1 MVMATQNPIE
11 YEGTY
16 PLPEAQLD
24 RFTMRIAIGYPP
36 LSEEAKMLTEQTAE
50 PPLDA
55 LEPVANAADAVAL
68 ADEAKA
74 IFVEESLNRYVVA
87 LLRATRSDSRLY
99 LGASPRAGIAI
110 LRVAKA
116 RALGDGRSFLEP
128 DDIKA
133 VAVPVLAHRL
143 ILAPEARSTGLNG
156 EQIVRETLDKTPSPG
171 LMLTRRGRV
180 IFALGFGVYVAAWAF
195 GSKPLY
201 PVATGL
207 LLVVGVAWV
216 WVRLSDRP
224 FRVKRG
230 WGDHEHVEGDNV
242 PIVAELHPTGNVLP
256 ASVTLSERVGRL
268 GEQRHVLR
276 RNGRRLSVR
285 YVLENVPRGRYA
297 FEDVRAEL
305 SDPFALERA
314 IVPLPAPGA
323 LLVYPRLVHLGPLFS
338 ESGTRS
344 HDGQR
349 LLLRRHSGIELHSV
363 REYAQG
369 ESLRRVHWPS
379 TARRGQLMVKEL
391 EDSPRDEIAVLLD
404 ADPKAV
410 VGESFEVQVRAA
422 GSLLDAYV
430 QRGRR
435 GVLVL
440 NSERREVQHV
450 HSPAADWRRALELL
464 AAVEPTGD
472 TSVAR
477 LLAEEDGP
485 AARALEL
492 VVVTARLEPALVDR
506 LIQRALS
513 RRKVSV
519 VFVDP
524 ASFNGTPRRPEP
536 ALLRLQAAGIAVA
549 VIRAGDDL
557 ATCLSPEP
565 ATGSAHA

>member
-1 MVMATQNPIE
+1 
-11 YEGTY
+11 
-16 PLPEAQLD
+16 
-24 RFTMRIAIGYPP
+24 
-36 LSEEAKMLTEQTAE
+36 
-50 PPLDA
+50 
-55 LEPVANAADAVAL
+55 
-68 ADEAKA
+68 
-74 IFVEESLNRYVVA
+74 
-87 LLRATRSDSRLY
+87 
-99 LGASPRAGIAI
+99 
-110 LRVAKA
+110 
-116 RALGDGRSFLEP
+116 
-128 DDIKA
+128 
-133 VAVPVLAHRL
+133 
-143 ILAPEARSTGLNG
+143 
-156 EQIVRETLDKTPSPG
+156 
-171 LMLTRRGRV
+171 MLTRRGRV

-207 LLVVGVAWV
+207 LLVIGVAWV

-230 WGDHEHVEGDNV
+230 WGDREHIEGDNV

-276 RNGRRLSVR
+276 RNGQRLSVR
-285 YVLENVPRGRYA
+285 YVLEKVPRGRYV

-305 SDPFALERA
+305 SDPFALELA
-314 IVPLPAPGA
+314 IVELPAPGA
-323 LLVYPRLVHLGPLFS
+323 LLVYPRLARLGPLFT

-349 LLLRRHSGIELHSV
+349 LLLRRHSGFELHSV
-363 REYAQG
+363 REYEQG
-369 ESLRRVHWPS
+369 ESLRRVHWAS

-404 ADPKAV
+404 CDAKAV

-422 GSLLDAYV
+422 GSILDAYV

-450 HSPAADWRRALELL
+450 HSPAADWSRALELL
-464 AAVEPTGD
+464 AAVEATGD
-472 TSVAR
+472 TPAAR
-477 LLAEEDGP
+477 LLAEEDSP

-492 VVVTARLEPALVDR
+492 VVVTARLEHALVDR

-524 ASFNGTPRRPEP
+524 ASFNGAARRPEP
-536 ALLRLQAAGIAVA
+536 ALLRLQAAGVAVA
-549 VIRAGDDL
+549 VVRAGDDL
-557 ATCLSPEP
+557 AACLSGEP
-565 ATGSAHA
+565 ARESAHA

>member
-1 MVMATQNPIE
+1 
-11 YEGTY
+11 
-16 PLPEAQLD
+16 
-24 RFTMRIAIGYPP
+24 
-36 LSEEAKMLTEQTAE
+36 MLT
-50 PPLDA
+50 
-55 LEPVANAADAVAL
+55 N
-68 ADEAKA
+68 
-74 IFVEESLNRYVVA
+74 
-87 LLRATRSDSRLY
+87 
-99 LGASPRAGIAI
+99 
-110 LRVAKA
+110 
-116 RALGDGRSFLEP
+116 
-128 DDIKA
+128 
-133 VAVPVLAHRL
+133 
-143 ILAPEARSTGLNG
+143 
-156 EQIVRETLDKTPSPG
+156 
-171 LMLTRRGRV
+171 RGRV

-224 FRVKRG
+224 FQVRHG
-230 WGDHEHVEGDNV
+230 WGEREHVEGDDV
-242 PIVAELHPTGNVLP
+242 SVVAELRPTGNVLP

-276 RNGRRLSVR
+276 RNGRRLRVR
-285 YVLENVPRGRYA
+285 YVLEKVARGRYA

-305 SDPFALERA
+305 ADPFALEQA
-314 IVPLPAPGA
+314 IVHLPPPGA
-323 LLVYPRLVHLGPLFS
+323 LLVYPRLVRLGPLFT

-349 LLLRRHSGIELHSV
+349 LLLRRHSGFELHSV
-363 REYAQG
+363 REYEQG

-404 ADPKAV
+404 ADAKAV
-410 VGESFEVQVRAA
+410 VGESFHVQVRAA
-422 GSLLDAYV
+422 GSILDAYV
-430 QRGRR
+430 RRGRR
-435 GVLVL
+435 GVLVI

-464 AAVEPTGD
+464 AAVEATGD

-513 RRKVSV
+513 RRKVSIA
-519 VFVDP
+519 FVDP
-524 ASFNGTPRRPEP
+524 ASFNGAALRPEP
-536 ALLRLQAAGIAVA
+536 ALLRLQAAGIPVA

-557 ATCLSPEP
+557 AACLSGEP
-565 ATGSAHA
+565 STASAHA